1 MSRFLSSA
9 VAALGDR
16 LGLRGRAS
24 RRGWIRAEN
33 KRPGSRGWRIGAE
46 GTKAADDIRMQIKGY
61 ASATSVNLDEAIDF
75 HVTVTPEQDFT
86 VAIYRLGYYGG
97 DDARHLTTSPTLG
110 GVTQPEP
117 DLDPETGMIS
127 CGWPSAWSLKIPRNW
142 ISGLHLAVFTTTTG
156 WRSFTPFVVRNDARS
171 GGLCVLLPFS
181 TYQAYNQWPLDG
193 QRGKS
198 LYYGYARPEEV
209 PTAAVG
215 SAGAR
220 QEFLERAYKVSFD
233 RPYFR
238 DGLPNRFDYDRDFLR
253 WVEQS
258 GYDVTY
264 ADSLDLHSGLIDP
277 ERYVGLIFC
286 GHDEYWSHEMREA
299 VTKAL
304 VQGTSLA
311 FMTANNLYWHVRVE
325 PSADGRD
332 NRVVVCY
339 KKAADPAPDA
349 SGTTAQWRV
358 PPPGPGDAEQRLLG
372 VQYNGIVPSP
382 VPLVVQA
389 ADHWFWAGC
398 DVKTSDKIDRVVGGE
413 ADGLDPRF
421 PAPTDVTQTLLSAS
435 PYQLKDGT
443 RLVQNTSLYETQD
456 GAIVFVAGSL
466 DWPPA
471 LSRNGLEE
479 PRIRRATTNLLD
491 RMTGPR
497 LRPTGQKESTE
508 SDAMSQTHEQPTDPQ
523 KPSSKPVSLPSQE
536 RSVYEV
542 LYTKGGFGY
551 DANVDTWR
559 TWVEKH
565 YVAEFDLKPGMRLL
579 DVGCGDGFW
588 AMLLAEQGMEVAGID
603 RAASAIEVAQSR
615 LPEAEFVRADITNP
629 LPFEPES
636 FDVAFMRGLSVF
648 GVPEIVDDATD
659 RQLANIA
666 RVVRPGG
673 MLLASTYTNLSG
685 VPSEGST
692 WINHRVSTIVAAIEK
707 VAEPFKVI
715 RAENYL
721 QVGARRRDD
730 I

>member
-1 MSRFLSSA
+1 VSQFLRSA
-9 VAALGDR
+9 VAALSGR
-16 LGLRGRAS
+16 LGSRGRAN
-24 RRGWIRAEN
+24 GVGLITTEN
-33 KRPGSRGWRIGAE
+33 NLAGSKSWRIGAD
-46 GTKAADDIRMQIKGY
+46 GSRAADDIRMQIKGY
-61 ASATSVNLDEAIDF
+61 ASATSVNVGESIDF
-75 HVTVTPEQDFT
+75 HVTVEPNQDFT
-86 VAIYRLGYYGG
+86 VAIYRLGYYDGQ
-97 DDARHLTTSPTLG
+97 DARHLTTSPTLR
-110 GVTQPEP
+110 GVTRTEP
-117 DLDPETGMIS
+117 DLDPTTGMIS
-127 CGWPSAWSLKIPRNW
+127 CGWPSAWSLKIRRNW
-142 ISGLHLAVFTTTTG
+142 VSGLHLAVFTTTTG

-198 LYYGYARPEEV
+198 LYYGYARPENRDV
-209 PTAAVG
+209 PAEAVG
-215 SAGAR
+215 SASAKL
-220 QEFLERAYKVSFD
+220 EFLERAYKVSFD
-233 RPYFR
+233 RPYSR
-238 DGLPNRFDYDRDFLR
+238 DGLPNRFDYDRDFIR

-277 ERYVGLIFC
+277 TRHVGLIFC
-286 GHDEYWSHEMREA
+286 GHDEYWSYEMREA

-304 VQGTSLA
+304 AQGTSLA
-311 FMTANNLYWHVRVE
+311 FMTANNLYWHVRLE

-339 KKAADPAPDA
+339 KKATDPAPDA

-372 VQYNGIVPSP
+372 VQYNGIVPAP
-382 VPLVVQA
+382 VPLVVKA

-421 PAPTDVTQTLLSAS
+421 PVPTDVTQTLLSAS

-466 DWPPA
+466 DWPAA
-471 LSRNGLEE
+471 LSRNGLQE
-479 PRIRRATTNLLD
+479 PRIRTATTNLLD

-497 LRPTGQKESTE
+497 LHPTGQKEST
-508 SDAMSQTHEQPTDPQ
+508 DAMSQTQEQPTDPQ
-523 KPSSKPVSLPSQE
+523 KSTSKPVSLPSQDP
-536 RSVYEV
+536 SVYEV

-588 AMLLAEQGMEVAGID
+588 AMLLAEQGMEVAGVD
-603 RAASAIEVAQSR
+603 RAVAAIEVAQSR
-615 LPEAEFVRADITNP
+615 LPEAEFVCSDIINP

-648 GVPEIVDDATD
+648 GVPEIADDASD
-659 RQLANIA
+659 RQLANVA
-666 RVVRPGG
+666 RMVRPGG
-673 MLLASTYTNLSG
+673 ILLASTYTNLSG
-685 VPSEGST
+685 GPSEGST
-692 WINHRVSTIVAAIEK
+692 WINYPVSTIVAAIEK
-707 VAEPFKVI
+707 VADPFKVI
-715 RAENYL
+715 RAGNYL